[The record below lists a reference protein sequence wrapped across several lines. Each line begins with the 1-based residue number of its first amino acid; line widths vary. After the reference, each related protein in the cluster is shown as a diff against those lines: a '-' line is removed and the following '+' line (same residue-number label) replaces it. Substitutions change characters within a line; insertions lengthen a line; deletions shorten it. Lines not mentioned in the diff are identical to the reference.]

1 MGIQEA
7 SLREYPFLWSLHFGG
22 GRHTN
27 LKETNESISDSGKCY
42 RNEETTGWCDS
53 DWGRG
58 IRIRWLEKASWRRG
72 ILNWNWWARKVQS
85 CSKIMWF
92 SPVFILALELE
103 CLIQCRAVPYPVS
116 VPLQCIGYVRTSQG
130 MWITFCNETSL
141 CDAII
146 RKIKLTKA
154 VYALNF
160 PRLLHLSFLL
170 SVHMHRNYIII
181 IFLFPL
187 MVKIKDVL

>member
-1 MGIQEA
+1 MGKKGPVALQDHVV
-7 SLREYPFLWSLHFGG
+7 L
-22 GRHTN
+22 
-27 LKETNESISDSGKCY
+27 
-42 RNEETTGWCDS
+42 
-53 DWGRG
+53 
-58 IRIRWLEKASWRRG
+58 
-72 ILNWNWWARKVQS
+72 
-85 CSKIMWF
+85 

-103 CLIQCRAVPYPVS
+103 CLIQCHAVPYPVS
-116 VPLQCIGYVRTSQG
+116 VPLQCIGYVQTSQG
-130 MWITFCNETSL
+130 MRITFCNETSL

-170 SVHMHRNYIII
+170 SVHMYRNYI